1 MTGFKVPSHAVIV
14 SGKPDIEELI
24 CKTYANCKPGALVMR
39 DTDDTH
45 FKVCGASDKPGG
57 WLNVSYKK
65 GIGDTYA
72 LDEAAE
78 ILSGSFIARGLT
90 DASGNITKND
100 RLIPDTAGKVKKA
113 NDDAS
118 LNSTFTVGY
127 AAETKTYTGSVL
139 SIMVKS
145 TI

>member
-1 MTGFKVPSHAVIV
+1 MTGFKTPAHAVIV
-14 SGKPDIEELI
+14 SGKPDTEELI
-24 CKTYANCKPGALVMR
+24 CKTVTNCTPGALVMR

-57 WLNVSYKK
+57 WLNVSYKR

-72 LDEAAE
+72 ANEAAE
-78 ILSGSFIARGLT
+78 VLSGSFVARGLT

-100 RLIPDTAGKVKKA
+100 RLIADAAGKVKKA

-118 LNSTFTVGY
+118 LNATFKVGY

>member
-1 MTGFKVPSHAVIV
+1 MTGVKVPNHAVVI

-24 CKTYANCKPGALVMR
+24 CKTYANCTPGVLVMR

-72 LDEAAE
+72 ADEAAE
-78 ILSGSFIARGLT
+78 ILSGNFFARALT

-100 RLIPDTAGKVKKA
+100 RLIADTGGKVKKA

-127 AAETKTYTGSVL
+127 AAISKTYTGSVL
-139 SIMVKS
+139 AIAVKS